1 MIYSPPEVEVT
12 WRRVCRLLKVYY
24 FAGLAGFAGGKW
36 RHELGVRLDGTPND
50 PMDIVAEVVSADRA
64 MDSLRKRHVKAY
76 TLCMWDIE
84 QRCDLRKEHDCDS
97 TCRRWYN
104 PRGTGVAQLLGLSRE
119 VAHAFYESGKLYIW
133 WLLESDGDEPVSVTE
148 GLDGR

>member
-1 MIYSPPEVEVT
+1 M
-12 WRRVCRLLKVYY
+12 
-24 FAGLAGFAGGKW
+24 
-36 RHELGVRLDGTPND
+36 DGTPND